1 MPRGNHH
8 ILLTLRR
15 MSMISWKKDPA
26 VQAVAIP
33 AEFMECKVGDI
44 LVEAEKPSG
53 ETEGRSGGNEPQAE
67 ATGGTD

>member
-1 MPRGNHH
+1 
-8 ILLTLRR
+8 
-15 MSMISWKKDPA
+15 MISWKKDPA